1 MPAFYTD
8 HFVNQTVTQFFS
20 KSLGLPL
27 LNINEYKD
35 NEEIFI
41 TYGIL
46 RGTGEIIKKKKKNFI
61 YIDHGFYKSSSRKFT
76 KKKQTILNE
85 LGGYFR
91 VIKGDL
97 YFNETDINLDSKR
110 FDELDIELKDKR
122 KGDIIVLSEPSQNTI
137 DFLGIK
143 NWTEDTINEIKKYSD
158 RKIIVHNKFSDVPLK
173 LLLQDAF
180 AFVSCQSTAGF
191 QSITEGVPAYF
202 THQSLKKY
210 GEITDIEK
218 SLLNHDIL
226 YVAANSQWK
235 LKEFFSDEFKLYID
249 KIINN

>member
-1 MPAFYTD
+1 MPTFYTD

-46 RGTGEIIKKKKKNFI
+46 RGTGEIIKKKNKNFI
-61 YIDHGFYKSSSRKFT
+61 YIDHGFYNSSSRKFT
-76 KKKQTILNE
+76 KEKKTILNE

-91 VIKGDL
+91 LIKGDL

-122 KGDIIVLSEPSQNTI
+122 KGDIIVLSEPSQNTL

-143 NWTEDTINEIKKYSD
+143 NWTDDTINEIKKYSD
-158 RKIIVHNKFSDVPLK
+158 RKIVLHNKFSDVPLK

-202 THQSLKKY
+202 THQSIKKY
-210 GEITDIEK
+210 GELADIEK
-218 SLLNHDIL
+218 NLLNHDIL

>member
-20 KSLGLPL
+20 KSLRLPL

-46 RGTGEIIKKKKKNFI
+46 RGTGEIIKKKNKNFI

-76 KKKQTILNE
+76 KEKKTILND

-110 FDELDIELKDKR
+110 FDELDIELKNKR
-122 KGDIIVLSEPSQNTI
+122 KGNIIILSEPSQNTL

-158 RKIIVHNKFSDVPLK
+158 RKIVVHNKFSDVPLK

-191 QSITEGVPAYF
+191 LSITEGVPAYF

-210 GEITDIEK
+210 GEIADIEK
-218 SLLNHDIL
+218 NLLNHDVL

>member
-1 MPAFYTD
+1 MPTFYTD

-46 RGTGEIIKKKKKNFI
+46 RGTGEIIKKKNKNFI
-61 YIDHGFYKSSSRKFT
+61 YIDHGFYNSSSRKFT
-76 KKKQTILNE
+76 KEKKTILNE

-91 VIKGDL
+91 LIKGDL

-122 KGDIIVLSEPSQNTI
+122 KGDIIVLSEPSQNTL

-143 NWTEDTINEIKKYSD
+143 NWTDDTINEIKKYSD
-158 RKIIVHNKFSDVPLK
+158 RKIVLHNKFSDVPLK

-210 GEITDIEK
+210 GEIADIEK
-218 SLLNHDIL
+218 NLLNHDIL

>member
-76 KKKQTILNE
+76 KEKRTILNE

-122 KGDIIVLSEPSQNTI
+122 KGDIIVLSEPSQNTT

-191 QSITEGVPAYF
+191 LSITEGVPAYF

-210 GEITDIEK
+210 CEIADIEK
-218 SLLNHDIL
+218 NLLNHDIL

>member
-1 MPAFYTD
+1 MSVFYTD

-35 NEEIFI
+35 NDEIFI

-46 RGTGEIIKKKKKNFI
+46 RGAGEIIKKKNKNFI
-61 YIDHGFYKSSSRKFT
+61 YIDHGFYKSSPRKFT
-76 KKKQTILNE
+76 KEKKTILNA

-110 FDELDIELKDKR
+110 FKQLDIELKDR
-122 KGDIIVLSEPSQNTI
+122 RNGEIIILSEPSENTMN
-137 DFLGIK
+137 FLGIE
-143 NWTEDTINEIKKYSD
+143 NWVEDTINKIKQYSD
-158 RKIIVHNKFSDVPLK
+158 RKIVVHNKFSDVPLN
-173 LLLQDAF
+173 LLLQEAF

-191 QSITEGVPAYF
+191 QSIIEGVPAYF
-202 THQSLKKY
+202 THHSLKKY
-210 GEITDIEK
+210 GEIADIEK
-218 SLLNHDIL
+218 NLLNHNVL
-226 YVAANSQWK
+226 YAAANSQWR
-235 LKEFFSDEFKLYID
+235 LNEFFSDEFKLYID

>member
-1 MPAFYTD
+1 MPSFYTD
-8 HFVNQTVTQFFS
+8 HYVNQTVTQFFS
-20 KSLGLPL
+20 KSLELPL
-27 LNINEYKD
+27 FNINEYKD
-35 NEEIFI
+35 NDEIFI

-46 RGTGEIIKKKKKNFI
+46 RGTGEIIKKKKENFI
-61 YIDHGFYKSSSRKFT
+61 YIDHGFYRSTPRKFT
-76 KKKQTILNE
+76 KEKKTILNE

-97 YFNETDINLDSKR
+97 YFNNFEFDLDSKR
-110 FDELDIELKDKR
+110 FEELDIELKDKK
-122 KGDIIVLSEPSQNTI
+122 KGDIIVLSEPSQNTL

-191 QSITEGVPAYF
+191 LSITEGVPAYF

-210 GEITDIEK
+210 GEIADIEK
-218 SLLNHDIL
+218 NLLNHDIL